1 MHSSL
6 DALEFTPDS
15 DTKVPG
21 LVRIRGKKGRLSVSE
36 EAAMLTAEDIEGLDF
51 VFFRRFSDGR
61 SSQVAAYVIDNSDE
75 RLGEAKLAVI
85 HKEVWLNGSAPLLY
99 VGWPTHV
106 DVLSCAR
113 DADFWKKDACRY
125 SPAEKIPVASRK
137 IAKLVSTS
145 AEISDALEK
154 QRRFSALKLSD
165 GTFWDDPRNS
175 DLAHANKAAHRRLI
189 EAVVDTDAA
198 IKGDKNPV
206 LRRLLLLT
214 VLIKYLEDRDVFPSP
229 AWFGKFH
236 AGARSFSDVLEQGT
250 PDEVRRLLATLE
262 QRFNGDIFRL
272 DEVQGQTLTATSLR
286 HFATLVDN
294 HTLRKQRYLW
304 EQRSFRHI
312 PVEVLSHLYQRFAQ
326 RGKGAI
332 FTPPFVAALLLD
344 YAMPYDS
351 MTGHE
356 RVLDPTCGSGVFLV
370 GAFRRLVNHWRS
382 KHDWRKPDVE
392 TLKAILKR
400 SIFGVE
406 LQGEALHLAAFSL
419 ALAVCDA
426 LKPEVIWN
434 ELRFDKL
441 VSDEVAPSNLT
452 AGDFFDYAEG
462 QTARFDLCIGNPPF
476 QSELT
481 PAGARENVKAE
492 AVRGTLPDSQVAY
505 LIAEEAMKLLN
516 DGGRMCL
523 IQPSGLF
530 YNENPREFLRR
541 LLSENIFEHVLDFT
555 SMRGLFDKADTKIV
569 AFVARR
575 ASPEPN
581 HRIAHLTFRRTF
593 SVEEQI
599 GFELDHYD
607 RHRVLQQQ
615 AIAAPFIWKVNLLGG
630 GRLVQL
636 ALRLKEMGTFG
647 EFIEQKVEK
656 KKWEYGEGFI
666 AAETG
671 RRDPAPWLTGKLL
684 LPSTA
689 LTESGINETRIG
701 EVKATHFRSAYTKE
715 RYSAPLMLIRAN
727 IGLQC
732 ALWERGFLAYKAKV
746 IGIHAPKSQQ
756 AALRRIFRQ
765 FQENHAALQ
774 ALCILE
780 STQMLVGRAT
790 APLKR
795 DIDNLP
801 WPGRGQSWDLAPW
814 ETTLCEDVVN
824 YMAEYI
830 RLGQDSK
837 LLRDAVTSDGLR
849 AYAGEFCAMLGSI
862 YENLRAG
869 SSMIFNGLACQS
881 FYFGNQPDLDWP
893 DDWTVPLQK
902 LIYIRHGAALRTVR
916 VLRFYE
922 SNVILVVKPDR
933 LRYWI
938 RSTAIRDAD
947 ETLADLRKQGF

>member
-1 MHSSL
+1 ML
-6 DALEFTPDS
+6 AAEGIEALN
-15 DTKVPG
+15 
-21 LVRIRGKKGRLSVSE
+21 
-36 EAAMLTAEDIEGLDF
+36 F

-61 SSQVAAYVIDNSDE
+61 SSQVAAYVIENSDE
-75 RLGEAKLAVI
+75 HLDEARLAQI
-85 HKEVWLNGSAPLLY
+85 HKEVWLHGSAPLLY
-99 VGWPTHV
+99 VAWPTRV

-113 DADFWKKDACRY
+113 DADFWKNDACRY
-125 SPAEKIPVASRK
+125 SPAEKIPVSRG
-137 IAKLVSTS
+137 KLTQLASTS

-175 DLAHANKAAHRRLI
+175 GLARADKAAHRRLI
-189 EAVVDTDAA
+189 DAVVDADAA
-198 IKGDKNPV
+198 IEGYKNPMQ
-206 LRRLLLLT
+206 RRLLLLT
-214 VLIKYLEDRDVFPSP
+214 VLIKYLEDRDVFPGP
-229 AWFGKFH
+229 GWFGRFH
-236 AGARSFSDVLEQGT
+236 AGAQSFFDVLEKGT
-250 PDEVRRLLATLE
+250 PDEVRRLLRTLE
-262 QRFNGDIFRL
+262 DRFNGDIFRL
-272 DEVQGQTLTATSLR
+272 DEVRGQELTPANLR

-294 HTLRKQRYLW
+294 HTIKKQRYLW

-332 FTPPFVAALLLD
+332 FTPPLVAALLLD
-344 YAMPYDS
+344 YTMPYET

-382 KHDWRKPDVE
+382 KHRWQPPDVK
-392 TLKAILKR
+392 TLKGILKR

-426 LKPEVIWN
+426 LKPNVIWN

-441 VSDEVAPSNLT
+441 VSGNHTAGNLT
-452 AGDFFDYAEG
+452 EGDFFDFADG
-462 QTARFDLCIGNPPF
+462 QTARFDVCIGNPPF
-476 QSELT
+476 QSKLT
-481 PAGARENVKAE
+481 PAGMRVNVKAE
-492 AVRGTLPDSQVAY
+492 AERGTLPDMQAAY
-505 LIAEEAMKLLN
+505 LVAEEAMKLLN

-530 YNENPREFLRR
+530 YNENPRAFLRR
-541 LLSENIFEHVLDFT
+541 LLSENTFEHVLDFT
-555 SMRGLFDKADTKIV
+555 SVRGLFDKADTKIA
-569 AFVARR
+569 AFIARR
-575 ASPEPN
+575 TSPEPH

-593 SVEEQI
+593 SVEEQL

-607 RHRVLQQQ
+607 CHRVTQEQ
-615 AIAAPFIWKVNLLGG
+615 AVSAPFIWKVNLLGG

-636 ALRLKEMGTFG
+636 ATRLKEMGTFG
-647 EFIEQKVEK
+647 EFIAR

-666 AAETG
+666 AAKSGKRE
-671 RRDPAPWLTGKLL
+671 PAPWLTGKRL

-689 LTESGINETRIG
+689 LTENGINENRIG
-701 EVKATHFRSAYTKE
+701 EVTATHFRSAYTKD
-715 RYSAPLMLIRAN
+715 RYSSPLMLIRAN

-732 ALWERGFLAYKAKV
+732 ALWERGFLAYKDKL
-746 IGIHAPKSQQ
+746 IGIHAPKLQQ
-756 AALRRIFRQ
+756 SALRRVFRQ
-765 FQENHAALQ
+765 FQEAHAALR
-774 ALCILE
+774 AFCILE
-780 STQMLVGRAT
+780 STQMLIGRAT

-801 WPGRGQSWDLAPW
+801 WPSRGESWDLAPW

-824 YMAEYI
+824 YMAEYV
-830 RLGQDSK
+830 RLGQGSQ
-837 LLRDAVTSDGLR
+837 LLRHAVSGDGLR
-849 AYAGEFCAMLGSI
+849 AYAEEFCAMLGSI
-862 YENLRAG
+862 YGNLRAG
-869 SSMIFNGLACQS
+869 PSVTFNGLVCQS
-881 FYFGNQPDLDWP
+881 FHFGDQPDLGWP
-893 DDWTVPLQK
+893 DDWTEPLQK
-902 LIYIRHGAALRTVR
+902 LVYVRHGAALRTVR

-922 SNVILVVKPDR
+922 SNVILIVKPDR

-947 ETLADLRKQGF
+947 ETLTDLRKQGF